1 MAVKPE
7 IIKAR
12 LKALFPKANLSQ
24 KRIDVYAAKLAPKP
38 ADDADE
44 TAIDAIINDYN
55 EIIDFEAVAK
65 EDDRVRTLEAD
76 KKKADELAAKAKGKK
91 KDGEED
97 EEEEDVKVGDDA
109 PQWAKALIKQNQKL
123 SSEIES
129 IKSGNTK
136 QTKLQSAQ
144 TLLEKSEVFRKL
156 DEDAKAFMLKN
167 VDLES
172 ETPFEEQI
180 TGLETVFGKLVQNG
194 ADSNQYAPAA
204 GGGNP
209 ITVNEKEAESVLDNM
224 GI

>member
-12 LKALFPKANLSQ
+12 LKVLFPKANLSQ

-76 KKKADELAAKAKGKK
+76 KKKVDELAAKAKGKK
-91 KDGEED
+91 KDD
-97 EEEEDVKVGDDA
+97 EEEEEPNLGDDA
-109 PQWAKALIKQNQKL
+109 PEWAKALIKQNQKL

-129 IKSGNTK
+129 IKSGSVK

-144 TLLEKSEVFRKL
+144 TLLEKSEVFKKL
-156 DEDAKAFMLKN
+156 DDATKSFMLKN
-167 VDLES
+167 IELES

-180 TGLETVFGKLVQNG
+180 TGLETVFGKLVQVS
-194 ADSNQYAPAA
+194 ADQNQYSGPAGVGA
-204 GGGNP
+204 LP
-209 ITVNEKEAESVLDNM
+209 STVDEKKIEQLVSEM
-224 GI
+224 

>member
-12 LKALFPKANLSQ
+12 LKVLFPKANLSQ
-24 KRIDVYAAKLAPKP
+24 KRLDAIADKLAKKP

-55 EIIDFEAVAK
+55 EIIDFEAIAK

-76 KKKADELAAKAKGKK
+76 KKKADELAAKSKGKK
-91 KDGEED
+91 KDEEED
-97 EEEEDVKVGDDA
+97 EGVQVEVDA
-109 PQWAKALIKQNQKL
+109 PEWAKALIKQNQKL

-129 IKSGNTK
+129 IKSGTVK

-144 TLLEKSEVFRKL
+144 TLLEKSEVFKKL

-167 VDLES
+167 IELES

-194 ADSNQYAPAA
+194 ADSSQYAPPA
-204 GGGNP
+204 GGGNS